1 MNTIKRLV
9 DWNDRR
15 RAREAVQAYCDDRV
29 KAIRALDTAHHL
41 ALRATEEAAKLE
53 AEQFRVAFFDNRD
66 QVHTGFIE
74 GSAKLFGITEP
85 TQFVVEVKPLAAI
98 NHLRLVR
105 AA

>member
-1 MNTIKRLV
+1 MKTIKRLV

-29 KAIRALDTAHHL
+29 KAIRALDTAHRL

-53 AEQFRVAFFDNRD
+53 AEQFRAAFFGGRD
-66 QVHTGFIE
+66 QVHSGFME
-74 GSAKLFGITEP
+74 GSAKLFGIAEP
-85 TQFVVEVKPLAAI
+85 TRYTVSVLPLTAI
-98 NHLRLVR
+98 APLRLVK